1 MRRIGLGIYSHCLV
15 FRVSFRPTK
24 NYIPPTNFDPIENP
38 APNLAG
44 DAIDGRY
51 VSRIE
56 NVAAAVNDIIAIS
69 SRFNDRLGIANATIA
84 TIKP

>member
-1 MRRIGLGIYSHCLV
+1 M
-15 FRVSFRPTK
+15 
-24 NYIPPTNFDPIENP
+24 PPTNFEPIENP

-44 DAIDGRY
+44 AAMEGKN

-69 SRFNDRLGIANATIA
+69 SRFKDLLGIANATIA